1 MTILDDYKQFLN
13 SQPEND
19 KIFETIE
26 LSHPA
31 LSRVFR
37 FVRDSQALTAK
48 DENQIDRTYDP
59 INFTNTNTQLSDDL
73 DQLINFNLPDV
84 ENILDDEM
92 DRIDLGDQT
101 KPVITYRIYLST
113 NLNEIAEGPF
123 IYDLESI
130 SQGKGIFT
138 IRSGIPRLNTRET
151 GQTYNFTDFPMLR
164 GL

>member
-1 MTILDDYKQFLN
+1 MTILDDYKRFLN

-26 LSHPA
+26 LTHPA

-37 FVRDSQALTAK
+37 FVRDSQVLVAK
-48 DENQIDRTYDP
+48 DENGIDRTYDP
-59 INFTNTNTQLSDDL
+59 INFTNSNTQLSDDL

-101 KPVITYRIYLST
+101 KPTITYRIYLST

-123 IYDLESI
+123 VYDLESI

-138 IRSGIPRLNTRET
+138 VRSGIPRLNTRET
-151 GQTYNFTDFPMLR
+151 GEIYNFTDFPMLR

>member
-31 LSRVFR
+31 LSMVFR

-48 DENQIDRTYDP
+48 DENGIDRTYDP
-59 INFTNTNTQLSDDL
+59 INFTNDNTQLSDDL

-138 IRSGIPRLNTRET
+138 VRSGIPRLNTRET